1 MIETQFNLNRDKTDK
16 ILCYYINKTSY
27 IQIVRLRNIANGK
40 YERVVFPKERFFF
53 EADLDAKLEI
63 YICEMDNKILF
74 AILPCDRIQVNEENS
89 VLKSGKESA
98 LAHICL

>member
-1 MIETQFNLNRDKTDK
+1 MIQTQLNLNLEKPDK
-16 ILCYYINKTSY
+16 ILCFYINNTSY
-27 IQIVRLRNIANGK
+27 IQIVRLTNIAKSK

-53 EADLDAKLEI
+53 EADLDAQLEI
-63 YICEMDNKILF
+63 YMCEMDKKILS